1 MGVQACH
8 SVALSISDCGMFSF
22 SRVSAATTDCS
33 PRERGVYAELSE
45 QQRHRRRPELPDSVS
60 MTATA
65 AQRRFA
71 QGHTKRPINFTVRF
85 ERQLH
90 IYPRFLSDLSS
101 FPQTVFRPPSAQ
113 SDEAL
118 GYSGGL
124 PYQPAGSLTTSPQ
137 ILQFSAFLKN
147 FSPIQ
152 MEPSDDS
159 VEAIRCCTFGSSI
172 ERTTEGIGFPR
183 SNDDLQISTQGV
195 GRANS
200 SIIAVHCVSGRD
212 TPSVRRTFLPSTIT
226 MRVPH
231 SEEEEV
237 LSFFEWKDEQTD
249 KKRSSANR
257 PPASQRGES
266 RNFAAPGGLS
276 FALRVI

>member
-1 MGVQACH
+1 
-8 SVALSISDCGMFSF
+8 
-22 SRVSAATTDCS
+22 
-33 PRERGVYAELSE
+33 
-45 QQRHRRRPELPDSVS
+45 
-60 MTATA
+60 
-65 AQRRFA
+65 
-71 QGHTKRPINFTVRF
+71 
-85 ERQLH
+85 
-90 IYPRFLSDLSS
+90 
-101 FPQTVFRPPSAQ
+101 
-113 SDEAL
+113 L

-159 VEAIRCCTFGSSI
+159 VEAIRCSTFGSSI

-183 SNDDLQISTQGV
+183 SNDDFQISTQGV

-212 TPSVRRTFLPSTIT
+212 TPSVRRTFLPST

-237 LSFFEWKDEQTD
+237 LSFFEWKDEQHRQEET
-249 KKRSSANR
+249 SADL

-266 RNFAAPGGLS
+266 RNFAGRGE
-276 FALRVI
+276 